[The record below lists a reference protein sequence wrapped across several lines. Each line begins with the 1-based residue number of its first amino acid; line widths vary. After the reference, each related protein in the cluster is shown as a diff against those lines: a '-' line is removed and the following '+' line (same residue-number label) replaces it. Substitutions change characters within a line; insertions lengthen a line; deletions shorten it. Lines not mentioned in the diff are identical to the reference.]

1 MKSISPIC
9 FGCEPL
15 GGTDWGEVDVGSVKK
30 AIYKAL
36 DLGVNFFDTAG
47 VYGLGLSEERLSKIL
62 GNYRHDMVIA
72 TKGGLSWNK
81 PHSAGRAV
89 VVKDSSPFAIRRDVE
104 NSLRRLKLEALPIFF
119 VHWPDNN
126 TPIRET
132 FFELM
137 KLKSDGKIQSIGC
150 SNYSAEQIQEACTV
164 AQVDYIQIAVNILRG
179 FPDERIS
186 NVCTQNEIKIFAYNV
201 LANGLLTGKFD
212 KNSQFPTHDRRSTLP
227 LFKGEEF
234 YKILDQI
241 EKLKIVAKA
250 DNKSVLQYSINW
262 VLKQNNISSAILG
275 IKNPNQIADN
285 WSAII

>member
-1 MKSISPIC
+1 MKNLSPIC

-15 GGTDWGEVDVGSVKK
+15 GGTDWGDVNMGDMKK
-30 AIYKAL
+30 AIYTAL

-47 VYGLGLSEERLSKIL
+47 VYGLGLSEKRLSNIL
-62 GNYRHDMVIA
+62 GSHRHDMIIA
-72 TKGGLSWNK
+72 TKGGLSWKSN
-81 PHSAGRAV
+81 SSGRAA
-89 VVKDSSPFAIRRDVE
+89 VVKDSSPSAIRRDVE
-104 NSLRRLKLEALPIFF
+104 NSLKRLRLESLPIFF

-126 TPIRET
+126 TLVRET

-150 SNYSAEQIQEACTV
+150 SNFSAGQIQEACSV
-164 AQVDYIQIAVNILRG
+164 AQVDYIQIAVNILSG

-186 NVCTQNEIKIFAYNV
+186 NVCAQNEIKIIAYNV

-212 KNSQFPTHDRRSTLP
+212 KNSKFPKHDRRSRLP
-227 LFKGEEF
+227 LFRGEEY

-241 EKLKIVAKA
+241 EKLKIIAKA
-250 DNKSVLQYSINW
+250 DNKSVLQHSINW

-275 IKNPNQIADN
+275 IKSSNQIADN
-285 WSAII
+285 WSAIT